1 MLVNKDMDYPEKVI
15 DFAIDNKVSLE
26 EAYEIFILAGEE
38 FVKEEEVNMD
48 EHLTPNEKKV
58 AKEFSLQ
65 DEKRF
70 LRELEKKIK
79 KEQEISND
87 NEISK
92 EDLEWVEFQL
102 KQAEELSDEEL

>member
-1 MLVNKDMDYPEKVI
+1 MDYPEKVI

-26 EAYEIFILAGEE
+26 EAYEIFLLAGEE

-58 AKEFSLQ
+58 AEEFNLQ

>member
-1 MLVNKDMDYPEKVI
+1 MDYPEKVI
-15 DFAIDNKVSLE
+15 DYAIDNKVSLE
-26 EAYEIFILAGEE
+26 KAYEIFVLAGEE

-48 EHLTPNEKKV
+48 DHLTPNEKEI
-58 AKEFSLQ
+58 AEAFNLQKEIKFIQ
-65 DEKRF
+65 
-70 LRELEKKIK
+70 ELEKKIK

>member
-1 MLVNKDMDYPEKVI
+1 MDYPEKVI

-26 EAYEIFILAGEE
+26 EAYEIFLLAGEE
-38 FVKEEEVNMD
+38 FVKEKEVNMD

-58 AKEFSLQ
+58 AEEFNLQ